1 MVVLLKSVGYNGY
14 ERKDSM
20 EKGGTHMPYEL
31 WMATAIPVIVAGGTL
46 HFKMKEQSDKR
57 WNFLSVHDDL
67 GNLMKTE

>member
-1 MVVLLKSVGYNGY
+1 
-14 ERKDSM
+14 
-20 EKGGTHMPYEL
+20 MPYEL
-31 WMATAIPVIVAGGTL
+31 WMAAAIPVIVAGGTL